1 MATSG
6 RKPHTPGSYGTDG
19 IKTLTIDGP
28 INAENRGITNENE
41 KKCSIRQNRDT
52 ILGRG
57 TEEYVLSLR
66 EGTLEASTVDW
77 ILPQPWDREWFFNRG
92 GVFSPTQCKIA
103 DCKVALISETMQR
116 PPDGTAFVESWGDWT
131 DNNFEFTGPTGAKP
145 DIAADSSKK
154 YFNYATGG
162 GTDSLFTNY
171 TAVGDAFNVTM
182 SDNNFAAVFFI
193 KTPAS
198 WGGVQT
204 LMCMSANTAVGTF
217 RLFFTSGGLLRV
229 RTKTG
234 ATPTNISL
242 TSALDTDTY
251 YTIVVGSKNSSGD
264 PFCRVNGE
272 DITTGAGT
280 LKDISISSTA
290 NENQINLL
298 IDESTG
304 SYSNPFLGR
313 LYEFYWLKSST
324 NDNSFLSEIEKIEGG
339 IAWKYDTLDDLPADH
354 EYKSDK
360 PHGSPIKQ
368 GPNRYG

>member
-28 INAENRGITNENE
+28 INAENRGIENENE

-66 EGTLEASTVDW
+66 EGTLEASTVNW
-77 ILPQPWDREWFFNRG
+77 IIPQPWDREWFFNRG

-103 DCKVALISETMQR
+103 DCKVALIAESMQR
-116 PPDGTAFVESWGDWT
+116 PSDGSDKVASWGDWT
-131 DNNFEFTGPTGAKP
+131 DNNYEFTAESGTEPTLT
-145 DIAADSSKK
+145 IDSTKK
-154 YFNYATGG
+154 YFSSAVNSGSNSLITNYA
-162 GTDSLFTNY
+162 
-171 TAVGDAFNVTM
+171 AVGTNLNVDV
-182 SDNNFAAVFFI
+182 SEKNFAVVFFV

-198 WGGVQT
+198 FSST
-204 LMCMSANTAVGTF
+204 NHLMCFSESGQNGEFEVWVTSAGSLRIRT
-217 RLFFTSGGLLRV
+217 RSGG
-229 RTKTG
+229 TNNNI
-234 ATPTNISL
+234 ATSTTLANDS
-242 TSALDTDTY
+242 Y
-251 YTIVVGSKNSSGD
+251 YTIIIGTEDSSGNV
-264 PFCRVNGE
+264 FVRINGE
-272 DITTGAGT
+272 NDGSTGTLEDIEIDGTTDKTQVSLMCRETGSNYVNPWTGAM
-280 LKDISISSTA
+280 
-290 NENQINLL
+290 
-298 IDESTG
+298 
-304 SYSNPFLGR
+304 
-313 LYEFYWLKSST
+313 YEFYWLKSST